1 MLKTMLYTGDT
12 NLLEIHLYDSD
23 KKPLDLTDLAEAY
36 VYIQRGTEILKRQC
50 EVKEPRNSGVIFYK
64 FTEED
69 LVLGDIDYIF
79 QPVLIFNDGTHITG
93 SSDIERVYLSLK
105 KKAGEI

>member
-1 MLKTMLYTGDT
+1 MLYTGDT
-12 NLLEIHLYDSD
+12 SLLEIYLYDST
-23 KKPLDLTDLAEAY
+23 KKPIDLTDLAEAY
-36 VYIQRGTEILKRQC
+36 VYIQRGTEILKRTC
-50 EVKEPRNSGVIFYK
+50 KVKEPRTLGIITYN

-69 LVLGDIDYIF
+69 LVIGDIDYIF

-93 SSDIERVYLSLK
+93 SADIERVYLSLK